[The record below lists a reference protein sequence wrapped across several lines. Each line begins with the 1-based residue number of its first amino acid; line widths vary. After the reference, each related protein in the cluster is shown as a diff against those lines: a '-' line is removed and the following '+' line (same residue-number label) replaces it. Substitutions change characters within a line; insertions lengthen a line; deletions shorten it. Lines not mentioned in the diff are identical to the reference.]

1 MTEGPLLDGNAAQV
15 RAIIEQTVM
24 AVEKTRAK
32 QRAGWPAWA
41 GMVGSLVALIF
52 GAGILRSD
60 IAVAKEKT
68 DKNETRIEAL
78 ERDRAILAR
87 LEEKIN
93 ILMEDRRR

>member
-15 RAIIEQTVM
+15 RAIIEQTV
-24 AVEKTRAK
+24 AALEKTRSK
-32 QRAGWPAWA
+32 QRASWPAWA

-87 LEEKIN
+87 IEEKVN
-93 ILMEDRRR
+93 ILMDERR